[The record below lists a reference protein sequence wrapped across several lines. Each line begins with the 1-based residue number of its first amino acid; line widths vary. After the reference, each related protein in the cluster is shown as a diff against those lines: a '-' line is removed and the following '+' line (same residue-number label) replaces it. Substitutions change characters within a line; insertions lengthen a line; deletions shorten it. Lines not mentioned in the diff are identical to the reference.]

1 MPYIP
6 KIIAVDFDGTLVKD
20 DYPDIGEAN
29 WLLLDVLRFIQR
41 HSDTKLILWSCRT
54 GDKLQEAVEACNE
67 YGLRFDAVNENLPE
81 IVKLFGGDNRKVYAD
96 LYLDDKSLNP
106 WTNVPQYETVPAH
119 YAETQLLYT
128 LTRLAKL
135 DQDILSDWNW
145 EWGTIIL

>member
-20 DYPDIGEAN
+20 DYPDIGEVN
-29 WLLLDVLRFIQR
+29 WLLLDVLKFIQR
-41 HSDTKLILWSCRT
+41 YSDTKLILWSCRT
-54 GDKLQEAVEACNE
+54 GDKLQEAVEACNK

-119 YAETQLLYT
+119 YAESQLLYT
-128 LTRLAKL
+128 LARLANL
-135 DQDILSDWNW
+135 NQDILIDWNY
-145 EWGTIIL
+145 EWRNIR